1 MEESKRQQKYAR
13 QILKDLGEVFQ
24 KNPNHYFGSSLV
36 TLTGTEVSP
45 DLGFVKCYFSVLPE
59 KNAEEVMLSLNEKK
73 SEVRKH
79 LGNIIGKR
87 VRIVPALAFFMD
99 NTEVSA
105 SEMNKLIDSLVIPP
119 ADDTEE
125 DWTFLFS

>member
-1 MEESKRQQKYAR
+1 MEESKRQQKYER

-24 KNPNHYFGSSLV
+24 KNPNHYFGNNLV

-125 DWTFLFS
+125 D

>member
-125 DWTFLFS
+125 D

>member
-24 KNPNHYFGSSLV
+24 KNPNHYFGNNLV

-125 DWTFLFS
+125 D